1 MISIYVVNGRGRLA
15 RLDIPDMGDT
25 WDSVSSAFPT
35 FFDMVPSASVLG
47 CSLSE
52 HDPNVDGVFTPGM
65 EPELVEWFQEAS
77 RWRSAPPVSF
87 EQHKCHLATSAKDGI
102 ANKNQKNTK
111 KENDKGPRK

>member
-1 MISIYVVNGRGRLA
+1 MIPEVSVYVVNGRGRLA

-52 HDPNVDGVFTPGM
+52 HDPTVDGVFTPGM

-77 RWRSAPPVSF
+77 RWPNIRSSERSPTDRRWHGSPVPS
-87 EQHKCHLATSAKDGI
+87 ATSAERCPSI
-102 ANKNQKNTK
+102 
-111 KENDKGPRK
+111 PSC

>member
-1 MISIYVVNGRGRLA
+1 MSSEISVYVVNGRGRLA

-52 HDPNVDGVFTPGM
+52 HDPSVDAAFVPGQ

-77 RWRSAPPVSF
+77 RWTAPRSSRPSSSSTRRRSASGS
-87 EQHKCHLATSAKDGI
+87 T
-102 ANKNQKNTK
+102 
-111 KENDKGPRK
+111 

>member
-1 MISIYVVNGRGRLA
+1 MSEVSVYVVNGRGRLA
-15 RLDIPDMGDT
+15 RLDIPDEGDV

-52 HDPNVDGVFTPGM
+52 HDPSVDGVFVPGQ

-77 RWRSAPPVSF
+77 RWPRRPA
-87 EQHKCHLATSAKDGI
+87 G
-102 ANKNQKNTK
+102 
-111 KENDKGPRK
+111 GPSSWTPG

>member
-1 MISIYVVNGRGRLA
+1 MIPEVSVYVVNGRGRLA
-15 RLDIPDMGDT
+15 CLDIPDMGDT

-52 HDPNVDGVFTPGM
+52 HDPSVDGVFEPGM

-77 RWRSAPPVSF
+77 RWPIIPSSGRRRTDPSWFGWPVPSPAIMTLSLSIPS
-87 EQHKCHLATSAKDGI
+87 C
-102 ANKNQKNTK
+102 
-111 KENDKGPRK
+111 

>member
-1 MISIYVVNGRGRLA
+1 MLSVVSVYVVNGRGRLA

-52 HDPNVDGVFTPGM
+52 HDPSVDGVFSPGM

-77 RWRSAPPVSF
+77 RCPTTPSSRRRR
-87 EQHKCHLATSAKDGI
+87 T
-102 ANKNQKNTK
+102 
-111 KENDKGPRK
+111 

>member
-1 MISIYVVNGRGRLA
+1 MISEVSVYVVNGRGRLA

-25 WDSVSSAFPT
+25 WDSVSSAFPM

-52 HDPNVDGVFTPGM
+52 HDPSVDEVFVVGM

-77 RWRSAPPVSF
+77 R
-87 EQHKCHLATSAKDGI
+87 
-102 ANKNQKNTK
+102 
-111 KENDKGPRK
+111 